1 MKFAELDRRMRL
13 YETSAD
19 VCVEPGLH
27 MVARLDGRSFTRLTK
42 EVCDFERPF
51 DVRFR
56 DLMVETAKALLD
68 CGFTIRYAYTESD
81 EISLLLDRDETLFG
95 RKLRKYDSLLAGTAS
110 AEFSVRLGRP
120 ATFDC
125 RISQLPSAE
134 AVIDYFRWRQ
144 ADAGRNALNSYAYW
158 TLRNA
163 GRTAHAADRQLRNL
177 SVESK
182 YALLRGHGI
191 DFAAVPAWQTAGIGI
206 RRREVSIAAVDP
218 RTNAPVTTLR
228 RRLCVDLDLPR
239 GSDYDR
245 YLRERLP
252 A

>member
-1 MKFAELDRRMRL
+1 MKFTELDRRMRV

-19 VCVEPGLH
+19 LCVLPGLN

-42 EVCDFERPF
+42 DVCAFERPF
-51 DVRFR
+51 DAKFR
-56 DLMVETAKALLD
+56 DLMIETATALLD
-68 CGFTIRYAYTESD
+68 CGFRVRYAYTESD
-81 EISLLLDRDETLFG
+81 EISLLLDRDEVLFG

-125 RISQLPSAE
+125 RISQLPSTQ
-134 AVIDYFRWRQ
+134 AVVDYFRWRQ

-163 GRTAHAADRQLRNL
+163 GLTARAADRQLRNRT
-177 SVESK
+177 VDDK
-182 YALLRGHGI
+182 WALLRSHGV
-191 DFAAVPAWQTAGIGI
+191 DFAAVPAWQTRGIGL
-206 RRREVSIAAVDP
+206 RRKDVELTAVDP
-218 RTNAPVTTLR
+218 RTNTQVTALR
-228 RRLCVDLDLPR
+228 RRLDVDLDLPQ

-245 YLRERLP
+245 YLLDLME